1 MPQSS
6 SDSTS
11 PENAALDAVERAVWP
26 DLLLFG
32 IGVAMAGW
40 YGWDTAGLVWGLWLA
55 SLVVGYAIIV
65 THIVRQTRHG
75 LTIPAGIGMLLFFT
89 IHFGGFHWGHSMFLD
104 MFFPIEGSG
113 SMRSG
118 SPGLAQY
125 VEVVQRAWWFVP
137 LAFLAERDAFRADAV
152 VLGSRRS
159 RGGPGNGRMSP
170 YHNVVRLHLLIFF
183 FAFAACVG
191 LPAVLIYLVVYAVY
205 FFPWSSLRSLYQ
217 RSYGGASKL

>member
-1 MPQSS
+1 MPESV
-6 SDSTS
+6 S
-11 PENAALDAVERAVWP
+11 PENAALDAVERAIWP

-65 THIVRQTRHG
+65 THVARQIMLG
-75 LTIPAGIGMLLFFT
+75 LSAPAGIGMLVFFT
-89 IHFGGFHWGHSMFLD
+89 IHFGGFHWVHSMFLD
-104 MFFPIEGSG
+104 MFFPIEGSN

-125 VEVVQRAWWFVP
+125 VEVVQRAWWFIP

-152 VLGSRRS
+152 ALGSH
-159 RGGPGNGRMSP
+159 RGQAGSNTGRMSP
-170 YHNVVRLHLLIFF
+170 YHNVMRLHLLIFF
-183 FAFAACVG
+183 FAFAAGVG
-191 LPAVLIYLVVYAVY
+191 LPALLIYLVVYAVY
-205 FFPWSSLRSLYQ
+205 FFPWASLRSIYR
-217 RSYGGASKL
+217 RSQAGPPKL

>member
-1 MPQSS
+1 MSES
-6 SDSTS
+6 VS
-11 PENAALDAVERAVWP
+11 PETETEAATLDAVERALWP

-40 YGWDTAGLVWGLWLA
+40 HGWDTAGLVWGLWLA

-65 THIVRQTRHG
+65 THVVRQMQRG
-75 LTIPAGIGMLLFFT
+75 LTIAAGIGTLIFFT

-104 MFFPIEGSG
+104 MFFPIEGSD

-125 VEVVQRAWWFVP
+125 VEVVQSAWWFVP

-152 VLGSRRS
+152 TLGSRRGQNGS
-159 RGGPGNGRMSP
+159 SNGRMSP

-183 FAFAACVG
+183 FAFASGVG
-191 LPAVLIYLVVYAVY
+191 LPAVLIYLVVYAAY
-205 FFPWSSLRSLYQ
+205 FFPWSSLRSIYQ
-217 RSYGGASKL
+217 RSNAGPSRL